1 MNKALKVSPPE
12 GEFVLMN
19 YRITADFN
27 APFKIFTFFETEN
40 PYKLVFNI
48 KVFYG
53 FKLASVNIPKI
64 NDSIV
69 CDG

>member
-1 MNKALKVSPPE
+1 
-12 GEFVLMN
+12 MN

-48 KVFYG
+48 KV
-53 FKLASVNIPKI
+53 KLYFISVAFNLPQVNNCLIC
-64 NDSIV
+64 DSEIQRS
-69 CDG
+69 